1 MNFDITFTNLNDIT
15 MGGILDLLQSDI
27 GKTLISGAGRQL
39 NLDKG
44 SATAAM
50 SSAIP
55 LILGALKN
63 NASTPDGASGLL
75 RALGSSQH
83 SNGGLGSIL
92 GGDNID
98 DDVMQDGSKILGH
111 VFGGQEKNAA
121 NVIGSS
127 SGIDMKSAMKVMQ
140 VAAPI
145 VMSYLGRKSSNEGVS
160 DQKGLDSL
168 LGGLL
173 GGTEQK
179 IASKVQGF
187 DNNDS
192 SIEDIAGMLLGK
204 GSGGGI
210 GSLLGGFLK
219 NM

>member
-1 MNFDITFTNLNDIT
+1 

-27 GKTLISGAGRQL
+27 GKTLISGAGQQL

-44 SATAAM
+44 STTAAM

-83 SNGGLGSIL
+83 SGGGVMDRLGSIL

-121 NVIGSS
+121 NVIGNT